1 MAMEYSIPIPPDQ
14 WLSGIEYSM
23 ASPPDSCFQAKD
35 TLSRTYFPCTI
46 WISSP
51 DSAGPSELQDI
62 HPPVQQ
68 LYSEYLTER
77 CGKSGFIVA
86 EWQSSVHEAS
96 TSTVQHAITQCHLC
110 SCASAHLAMGKRNRL
125 CITTSKRI

>member
-77 CGKSGFIVA
+77 CGRGTGNRPRRRRFKEMISQA
-86 EWQSSVHEAS
+86 ANKQYSSARS
-96 TSTVQHAITQCHLC
+96 FLLSWRRQCTRSLQC
-110 SCASAHLAMGKRNRL
+110 WRL
-125 CITTSKRI
+125 LL